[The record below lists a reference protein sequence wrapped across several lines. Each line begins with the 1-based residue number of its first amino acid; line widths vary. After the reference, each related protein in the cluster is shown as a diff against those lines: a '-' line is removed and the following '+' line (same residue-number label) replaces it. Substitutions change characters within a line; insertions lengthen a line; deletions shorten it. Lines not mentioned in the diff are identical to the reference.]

1 MSPRI
6 LTFTLVFSGAMVLFA
21 PGQPARAQGIGQNL
35 DFGAL
40 ETGVLPNGTELPD
53 LTGDTLDPNS
63 PPPPKRAEALPP
75 PSGFFDAPD
84 APASKKKARKP
95 QR

>member
-1 MSPRI
+1 MSSGI
-6 LTFTLVFSGAMVLFA
+6 LWRALLISGIAVA
-21 PGQPARAQGIGQNL
+21 AVSAQPARAQGFGQNL

-40 ETGVLPNGTELPD
+40 ETGVLSNGTELPD

-63 PPPPKRAEALPP
+63 PPPPARAQALPP
-75 PSGFFDAPD
+75 PADFFDAPG
-84 APASKKKARKP
+84 APAKKKSRKA